1 MFSFPLSFIFMFH
14 MCPFHFS
21 FFKHPLF
28 SIDTEEEE
36 EERWR
41 RGSRRTPGQTPKD
54 LKGKGDPAV
63 LAKHK
68 EAGETGPTR
77 ATASRGQQTTPSG

>member
-36 EERWR
+36 EE
-41 RGSRRTPGQTPKD
+41 
-54 LKGKGDPAV
+54 
-63 LAKHK
+63 
-68 EAGETGPTR
+68 
-77 ATASRGQQTTPSG
+77 

>member
-1 MFSFPLSFIFMFH
+1 MKDIEL
-14 MCPFHFS
+14 
-21 FFKHPLF
+21 
-28 SIDTEEEE
+28 
-36 EERWR
+36 ERER

-54 LKGKGDPAV
+54 LEGKDDLAV

-77 ATASRGQQTTPSG
+77 ATASGWAADDAERLELTAA